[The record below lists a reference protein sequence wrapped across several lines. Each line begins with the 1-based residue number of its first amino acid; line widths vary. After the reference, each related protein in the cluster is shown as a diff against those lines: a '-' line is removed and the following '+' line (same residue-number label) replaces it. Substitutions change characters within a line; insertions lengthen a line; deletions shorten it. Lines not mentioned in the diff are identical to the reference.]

1 MLQCINI
8 IAMFTILVILCPL
21 VYLKAVGQYDIR
33 IHSPDIKMIN
43 EWMLKTLWSLLECD

>member
-1 MLQCINI
+1 MYYYYCNVYNI
-8 IAMFTILVILCPL
+8 SNLCPL

-33 IHSPDIKMIN
+33 IHSPNIKMIN